1 MFLFFFR
8 HPSRDIVLEHVKQHY
23 RDAGIPIDDITT
35 DTSSQATPPMDMT
48 TQKSSLYN
56 LLSLPESIT
65 YRPHTSTTTTAG
77 ASAATCGVEHKIHD
91 LTVTKITSGDQRI
104 WRTIQSQPPSITL
117 TPTTPTVIN
126 TAASN
131 DHGEMDEASSGV
143 SSVSG
148 WRCPAPY
155 RCGHCHQVSNWKH
168 VIQVFTNIKFI
179 TSTKNGFVCLCLIL
193 FVCSFICVV

>member
-1 MFLFFFR
+1 
-8 HPSRDIVLEHVKQHY
+8 
-23 RDAGIPIDDITT
+23 
-35 DTSSQATPPMDMT
+35 MDMT

-65 YRPHTSTTTTAG
+65 YRPHTSTAITTI
-77 ASAATCGVEHKIHD
+77 AADNKIHD
-91 LTVTKITSGDQRI
+91 LTVTKITASDQRL
-104 WRTIQSQPPSITL
+104 WRPIQSTQPSITL
-117 TPTTPTVIN
+117 TPATSMTVLN
-126 TAASN
+126 TAATTN

-168 VIQVFTNIKFI
+168 VIQVFTNINSLHQK
-179 TSTKNGFVCLCLIL
+179 TQKCFVCLPAIYYL
-193 FVCSFICVV
+193 FVFIALSYIFMGCMLL